1 MQRSGSDGR
10 ERTGNVVCL
19 FGMNGSASDERQ
31 ENRSDPQEAS
41 SELDTTTEPLPV
53 DRDAEPAEPTSSRAD
68 ETKPLSATAQ
78 EVAAYLAE
86 FDTVTDD
93 RAIVRPYARTDG
105 RTKAGT
111 CLAIEALLVAA
122 PSDLPPTRMVAEHR
136 LFRQICG
143 DARSVAEVAAQARLP
158 IGGARVIIADM
169 LDLGLLVRCSDE
181 ETTGVPSAD
190 LMARVLS
197 GLYTL

>member
-1 MQRSGSDGR
+1 MRPGSDSR
-10 ERTGNVVCL
+10 ERMGNVVGL
-19 FGMNGSASDERQ
+19 FAMNGSASDERQ
-31 ENRSDPQEAS
+31 EDRSDPQETS
-41 SELDTTTEPLPV
+41 SELDAITEPLPV

-78 EVAAYLAE
+78 EIAAYLVE
-86 FDTVTDD
+86 FGTVTDD
-93 RAIVRPYARTDG
+93 RAFVRPYARTGG

-111 CLAIEALLVAA
+111 YLAIEALLVAA
-122 PSDLPPTRMVAEHR
+122 PSDLPPRRMAAEHR
-136 LFRQICG
+136 LLRQICG

-169 LDLGLLVRCSDE
+169 LDIGLLVRCSDE
-181 ETTGVPSAD
+181 ESAGVPSAD

-197 GLYTL
+197 GLRTL